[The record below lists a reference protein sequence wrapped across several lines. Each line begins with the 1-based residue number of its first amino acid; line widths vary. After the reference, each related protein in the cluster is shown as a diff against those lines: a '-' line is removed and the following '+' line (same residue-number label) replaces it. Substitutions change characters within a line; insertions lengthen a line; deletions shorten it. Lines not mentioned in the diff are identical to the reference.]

1 MPWTRP
7 GSTLRLLL
15 AFQATVRTPVTIH
28 YDDAMQ
34 TGYQQ
39 QMTEANFVRVLQAKK
54 TWWLNRP

>member
-7 GSTLRLLL
+7 GSRLKLLL

-28 YDDAMQ
+28 YDDALHA
-34 TGYQQ
+34 GYGQ

-54 TWWLNRP
+54 TWFMNRP